1 MNPLPHALHATIQE
15 KEEGAILL
23 QLADGQTLRWPQAY
37 VSPEAQKGDIVHV
50 CVFPEAETD
59 EERRRIAKEV
69 LNEVLK
75 GDES

>member
-1 MNPLPHALHATIQE
+1 MSSLPHALHATIQE
-15 KEEGAILL
+15 ISKETVSL
-23 QLADGQTLRWPQAY
+23 QLADGQTLHWPQ
-37 VSPEAQKGDIVHV
+37 VSLSPTIQKGDIVHV

-69 LNEVLK
+69 LNEMLK